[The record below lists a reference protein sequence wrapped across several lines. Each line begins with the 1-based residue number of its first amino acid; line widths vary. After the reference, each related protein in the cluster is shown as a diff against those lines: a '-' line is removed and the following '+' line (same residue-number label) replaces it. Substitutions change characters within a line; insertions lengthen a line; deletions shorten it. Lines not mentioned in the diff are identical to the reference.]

1 MGYVF
6 GVASAFFFA
15 SSSILFKI
23 GQRTRP
29 NDDGHLVAN
38 FLNATIFGIIAIF
51 VTWPP
56 WNRAGV
62 IALVIGGILGTVFGR
77 FSMLRGIRLI
87 GPTRANTFQT
97 ATPVTAAIAG
107 WIALGETISPL
118 EAIGGA
124 LSIYGLVRIVR
135 ARSSDTVSEP
145 VPVKFYLIASGAPI
159 FFGVAFVTRKWG
171 LERFPGSVTGAFIGS
186 VAGFFVLSVWE
197 ATQSRLMPIFRRT
210 ISDPP
215 WPFFVAGIVTGA
227 ALLTQFRA
235 LGLIDAWIVGIL
247 GGMTAIFTPILSILF
262 LKNEEPVTLQLIA
275 NIGIVFTGVAI
286 IAII

>member
-23 GQRTRP
+23 GQRSRP

-38 FLNATIFGIIAIF
+38 FLNATIFGIIAMF

-87 GPTRANTFQT
+87 GPSRANTFQT

-247 GGMTAIFTPILSILF
+247 GGMTAIFTPILSIIF
-262 LKNEEPVTLQLIA
+262 LKNEEPITLQLIA

-286 IAII
+286 IAIV

>member
-1 MGYVF
+1 MGYLF
-6 GVASAFFFA
+6 GVASAFCFA
-15 SSSILFKI
+15 SGSIFFKI
-23 GQRTRP
+23 GQRSRP

-38 FLNATIFGIIAIF
+38 FLNATLFGIIAIF

-87 GPTRANTFQT
+87 GPSRANTFQT

-135 ARSSDTVSEP
+135 ARSSGTVAEP

-159 FFGVAFVTRKWG
+159 FFGLAFVTRKWG
-171 LERFPGSVTGAFIGS
+171 LEQFPGSVTGAFIGS
-186 VAGFFVLSVWE
+186 AAGFFVLSMWE
-197 ATQSRLMPIFRRT
+197 ATQGRLVPIVRRT
-210 ISDPP
+210 ISHPP

-235 LGLIDAWIVGIL
+235 LALIDAWIVGIL
-247 GGMTAIFTPILSILF
+247 GGMTAIFTPILSIIF
-262 LKNEEPVTLQLIA
+262 LKNEEPITLQLIA

-286 IAII
+286 IAIV

>member
-23 GQRTRP
+23 GQRSRP

-38 FLNATIFGIIAIF
+38 FLNATIFGIIAMF